1 MWRSL
6 HGSTT
11 APPDGA
17 TIVTI
22 GNFDGVHRGH
32 RHVLDRA
39 RELAT
44 EIGGSQRLPVAAVTF
59 EPHPMR
65 VLAPAKAPTQLCG
78 LRRKIELLQENG
90 ADEVYVLAFDAQ
102 LAAWSPVEF
111 IDKVLA
117 EDLRAAG
124 VVVGANFHFG
134 AKGSGDVALLRE
146 QGRSNGFVVRGLD
159 LSGDERPWSSTYVRS
174 LIAGGDVAR
183 ASHVLGRLHALEGVI
198 VEGEERGRAMGY
210 PTANMPAS
218 MHEAVPADGVYA
230 GYLRLQSDHTKR
242 LPAAISVGSNPTFDG
257 QDRRVESYVL
267 DRDDLE
273 LYGLPVEVSFVDRV
287 RGQIKFAGMD
297 DLIKQMHADV
307 EDVRE
312 LLP

>member
-1 MWRSL
+1 
-6 HGSTT
+6 
-11 APPDGA
+11 
-17 TIVTI
+17 
-22 GNFDGVHRGH
+22 
-32 RHVLDRA
+32 
-39 RELAT
+39 
-44 EIGGSQRLPVAAVTF
+44 
-59 EPHPMR
+59 
-65 VLAPAKAPTQLCG
+65 
-78 LRRKIELLQENG
+78 
-90 ADEVYVLAFDAQ
+90 
-102 LAAWSPVEF
+102 
-111 IDKVLA
+111 
-117 EDLRAAG
+117 
-124 VVVGANFHFG
+124 
-134 AKGSGDVALLRE
+134 
-146 QGRSNGFVVRGLD
+146 
-159 LSGDERPWSSTYVRS
+159 
-174 LIAGGDVAR
+174 
-183 ASHVLGRLHALEGVI
+183 
-198 VEGEERGRAMGY
+198 MGY

-312 LLP
+312 LLA